1 MVLYN
6 LFWELDSGQDSASL
20 ESADEGDLYHVA
32 WEICFLTEA
41 LPPPKKPLS
50 AAYFLSH
57 SSLGFQ
63 MHGRFPLT
71 AGIGDHST
79 WIPQVSMTATLH

>member
-1 MVLYN
+1 MRSLLSSCDTVLYN

-41 LPPPKKPLS
+41 LSPSPPKKNRFLPLIFS
-50 AAYFLSH
+50 F
-57 SSLGFQ
+57 
-63 MHGRFPLT
+63 
-71 AGIGDHST
+71 
-79 WIPQVSMTATLH
+79 TLL